1 MTAAKFVILNDTHH
15 AALLSLAEI
24 FNIIPKDAKKQI
36 TDIHNGRCSG
46 VQEFSFVPKQVSAP
60 MTYQNPTIQCRQQK
74 SAPRLKAKNNKTLVD
89 LQG

>member
-1 MTAAKFVILNDTHH
+1 MPDVPFVIFNDTHH

-24 FNIIPKDAKKQI
+24 FNIVSKDAKKQI

-60 MTYQNPTIQCRQQK
+60 MTYRNPTIQYRQQK
-74 SAPRLKAKNNKTLVD
+74 SAPRLKAKK
-89 LQG
+89 